1 MRWLNNNIGC
11 IETTLH
17 LTMTQEQGALN
28 NNIGCIETKNEK
40 FFAYGNTVKQ
50 QHRMY

>member
-11 IETTLH
+11 IETETV
-17 LTMTQEQGALN
+17 QGEGG
-28 NNIGCIETKNEK
+28 I
-40 FFAYGNTVKQ
+40 YPVKQ